1 LVTSFSKQL
10 GFLGNTA
17 LLFIIEK
24 LNECNAFRLTENCSK
39 KIRSTMTLLIASIIT
54 SIYKHAVSIK
64 LGNHFE
70 IRFFITE

>member
-1 LVTSFSKQL
+1 
-10 GFLGNTA
+10 
-17 LLFIIEK
+17 
-24 LNECNAFRLTENCSK
+24 
-39 KIRSTMTLLIASIIT
+39 MTLLIASIIT